1 MERENKSMRVAVIR
15 EDRELLAELTWL
27 NTGVQEVR
35 HVDRT
40 TGRHAAALGAG
51 ILVDW

>member
-1 MERENKSMRVAVIR
+1 MRVAVIR
-15 EDRELLAELTWL
+15 EDRELLAELVWL

-40 TGRHAAALGAG
+40 AGRHAAVLGAG
-51 ILVDW
+51 VLVDW